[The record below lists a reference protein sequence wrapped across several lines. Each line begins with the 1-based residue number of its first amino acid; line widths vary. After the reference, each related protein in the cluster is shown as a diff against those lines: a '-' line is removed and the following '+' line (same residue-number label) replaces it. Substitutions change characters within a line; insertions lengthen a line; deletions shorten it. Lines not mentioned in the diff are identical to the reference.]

1 MPFTKKFPRSGDT
14 KHIRVPVVYS
24 DLVLELMEVYDSKFE
39 IDKGKHLLRKYIN
52 SVKKYASPG
61 TGPISLALL
70 RVRGYSV
77 FIHGNA

>member
-52 SVKKYASPG
+52 QSSSMPVLELVQSPLPFLG
-61 TGPISLALL
+61 
-70 RVRGYSV
+70 
-77 FIHGNA
+77 